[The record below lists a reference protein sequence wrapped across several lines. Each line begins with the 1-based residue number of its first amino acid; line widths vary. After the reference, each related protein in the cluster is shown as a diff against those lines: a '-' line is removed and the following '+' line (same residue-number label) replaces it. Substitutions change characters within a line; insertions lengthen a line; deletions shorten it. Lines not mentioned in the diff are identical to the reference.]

1 MELNESIERIKFLVE
16 RLRDAEI
23 FAEEPYVLER
33 IIELFEVVEMM
44 DTPELVGQE
53 DIWGSSISE
62 DGKKIKA

>member
-16 RLRDAEI
+16 KLRGAEI

-33 IIELFEVVEMM
+33 IIELFEVVEIM

-53 DIWGSSISE
+53 DIWGSTISE

>member
-1 MELNESIERIKFLVE
+1 MK
-16 RLRDAEI
+16 LRGAEI

>member
-1 MELNESIERIKFLVE
+1 MELNESIERIKFLVDK
-16 RLRDAEI
+16 LRSAEI

-44 DTPELVGQE
+44 DTPELVGQD

>member
-16 RLRDAEI
+16 KLRGAEI

-44 DTPELVGQE
+44 DTPELVGQ
-53 DIWGSSISE
+53 DDMWGSIISE
-62 DGKKIKA
+62 DCKKINA

>member
-16 RLRDAEI
+16 RLRGAEI

-44 DTPELVGQE
+44 ETPELVGQD

>member
-1 MELNESIERIKFLVE
+1 MELNESIERMKFLVE

-33 IIELFEVVEMM
+33 LIELFQVVEMIE
-44 DTPELVGQE
+44 TPELVGQD

>member
-33 IIELFEVVEMM
+33 IIELFEVVEMIE
-44 DTPELVGQE
+44 TPELVGQ
-53 DIWGSSISE
+53 DDMWGSIISE

>member
-1 MELNESIERIKFLVE
+1 MELVEGIEKAKFLVE

-33 IIELFEVVEMM
+33 IIELFQVVESIES
-44 DTPELVGQE
+44 PELVGS
-53 DIWGSSISE
+53 DDMWGSAVSE

>member
-16 RLRDAEI
+16 KLRCAEI

>member
-1 MELNESIERIKFLVE
+1 MELNERIERIKFLVE
-16 RLRDAEI
+16 KLRGAEI

-53 DIWGSSISE
+53 DIWGSTISE